1 MFYKGSN
8 VYVLYTYDSILEGP
22 ALAKINETIDAI
34 RKAGLKITDE
44 GTIEDFLGVNID
56 KRPD

>member
-8 VYVLYTYDSILEGP
+8 VYVLYTNDSILEGP
-22 ALAKINETIDAI
+22 TLAKINETIDAI

-44 GTIEDFLGVNID
+44 GTIKVS
-56 KRPD
+56 